1 MDDCDSSQ
9 SILGREDTAD
19 HCDVS
24 APPQTCVRSTNVC
37 ARTFITASETSEV
50 CSVGY
55 VEGHYAS
62 FIDLCCRAD
71 CRQEIHELWY

>member
-24 APPQTCVRSTNVC
+24 APPRHVL
-37 ARTFITASETSEV
+37 EV
-50 CSVGY
+50 PMFVPEPSSQLQKLLRYALSVM
-55 VEGHYAS
+55 
-62 FIDLCCRAD
+62 
-71 CRQEIHELWY
+71 

>member
-24 APPQTCVRSTNVC
+24 APPDMC
-37 ARTFITASETSEV
+37 
-50 CSVGY
+50 
-55 VEGHYAS
+55 
-62 FIDLCCRAD
+62 
-71 CRQEIHELWY
+71 